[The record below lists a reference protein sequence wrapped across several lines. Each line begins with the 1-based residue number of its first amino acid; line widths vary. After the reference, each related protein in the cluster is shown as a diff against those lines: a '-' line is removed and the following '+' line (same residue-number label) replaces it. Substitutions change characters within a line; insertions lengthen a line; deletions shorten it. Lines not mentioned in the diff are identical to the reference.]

1 LWKKKKIYFLL
12 LVLELNKNMKLEKGK
27 FKKEIAIK
35 SIIMILVAFLGI
47 YSSFYFIGKIELESK
62 KIIIARTEIK
72 KLQILNEKKVQLY
85 EDYNK
90 IKPYLDKVFSFLPK
104 ENELVKIISSLEE
117 IAQKNNIS
125 QKLKLTEMS
134 PLEDLKRANYE
145 ITLSGNYEKILNY
158 CKEFEKSPYFV
169 RMNNLNF
176 YSMTDLEKEAKLSVS
191 IFLFLKK

>member
-1 LWKKKKIYFLL
+1 
-12 LVLELNKNMKLEKGK
+12 MKLEKRK

-169 RMNNLNF
+169 RINNLNL